1 MINLRDAFNEVLRG
15 RSLDAAEAEG
25 VISEILA
32 DMVPDVLVA
41 SFLIALKCKGESA
54 AELAGG
60 ARAMRKR
67 ARPLKLNDGNL
78 LDTAGTGGDGAGTF
92 NISTGAAIV
101 AAAAG
106 VPVAKHGNRAVS
118 GRVGAADVLEE
129 LGVKLDLD
137 PAGLQRCIDQAN
149 CAFIF
154 APAYHPVLARLA
166 VLRRTLGVR
175 TVFNLMAPLAN
186 PARPKRQLLGV
197 ADPKLIRPMA
207 EALIALGAEHGMVVH
222 GNDGLDEI
230 SLGAPTRVAEIRG
243 GELREYEITPEEF
256 GIQAAA
262 AASFLTGDVKEAAE
276 MLRRTLAGDSGPA
289 QDVIALNGGAAIYV
303 GGGAASIAE
312 GVRLAQEILAS
323 GRALATI
330 ERMRAASNLGAA
342 ETAQR
347 YR

>member
-1 MINLRDAFNEVLRG
+1 VINLREAFNEVLRG
-15 RSLDAAEAEG
+15 RSLDATEAE
-25 VISEILA
+25 VVVREILA

-41 SFLIALKCKGESA
+41 GFLIALKCKGEAA

-67 ARPLKLNDGNL
+67 ARPLKLNGGNL

-101 AAAAG
+101 AATAG
-106 VPVAKHGNRAVS
+106 VPVAKHGNRAIS
-118 GRVGAADVLEE
+118 GRVGAADVLEQ
-129 LGVKLDLD
+129 LGIKLEQD
-137 PAGLQRCIDQAN
+137 PAGLQRCLDAAN
-149 CAFIF
+149 CCFIF

-186 PARPKRQLLGV
+186 PAQPKRQLLGV
-197 ADPKLIRPMA
+197 ADPKLLRPMA
-207 EALIALGAEHGMVVH
+207 EALAALGAEHALVVH

-230 SLGAPTRVAEIRG
+230 SLGAPTRVVEVRG
-243 GELREYEITPEEF
+243 GETREYEITPEEF
-256 GIQAAA
+256 GVKAAA
-262 AASFLTGDVKEAAE
+262 PTMFLTGEVKEAAE
-276 MLRRTLAGDSGPA
+276 MLRDTLAGDAGPA

-303 GGGAASIAE
+303 GGGAATMAE
-312 GVRLAQEILAS
+312 GVAKARRILDS
-323 GRALATI
+323 GRALETI
-330 ERMRAASNLGAA
+330 EKMRVASNQTVDAP
-342 ETAQR
+342 QR

>member
-1 MINLRDAFNEVLRG
+1 VINLREALNEVLRG

-25 VISEILA
+25 VVSEILA

-41 SFLIALKCKGESA
+41 GFLIALKCKGEIA

-67 ARPLKLNDGNL
+67 ARPLRLTDSNL

-106 VPVAKHGNRAVS
+106 VPVAKHGNRAIS
-118 GRVGAADVLEE
+118 GRVGAADVLEQ
-129 LGVKLDLD
+129 LGIKLEQD
-137 PAGLQRCIDQAN
+137 PEGLQRCLDAAN
-149 CAFIF
+149 CCFIF

-197 ADPKLIRPMA
+197 ADAKLLRPMA
-207 EALIALGAEHGMVVH
+207 EALVALGVEHGMVVH

-230 SLGAPTRVAEIRG
+230 SLGAPTRIVEVRG
-243 GELREYEITPEEF
+243 GETREYEIAPEEF
-256 GIQAAA
+256 GVK
-262 AASFLTGDVKEAAE
+262 ASAPTMFLTGEVKEAAE
-276 MLRRTLAGDSGPA
+276 MLWQALAGDAGPA

-303 GGGAASIAE
+303 GGGAATMAE
-312 GVRLAQEILAS
+312 GVAIAQRILES
-323 GRALATI
+323 GRALETI
-330 ERMRAASNLGAA
+330 EKMRVASNQVA
-342 ETAQR
+342 EAPHR

>member
-1 MINLRDAFNEVLRG
+1 VINLREAFNEVLRG
-15 RSLDAAEAEG
+15 RSLDAAEAE
-25 VISEILA
+25 VVVREILA

-41 SFLIALKCKGESA
+41 GFLIALKCKGEAA

-67 ARPLKLNDGNL
+67 ARPLTLNGGNL

-101 AAAAG
+101 AATAG
-106 VPVAKHGNRAVS
+106 VPVAKHGNRAIS
-118 GRVGAADVLEE
+118 GRVGAADVLEQ
-129 LGVKLDLD
+129 LGIKLEQD
-137 PAGLQRCIDQAN
+137 PAGLQRCLDAAN
-149 CAFIF
+149 CCFIF

-186 PARPKRQLLGV
+186 PAQPKRQLLGV
-197 ADPKLIRPMA
+197 ADPKLVRPMA
-207 EALIALGAEHGMVVH
+207 EALAALGVEHALVVH

-230 SLGAPTRVAEIRG
+230 SLGAPTRIVEVRS
-243 GELREYEITPEEF
+243 GEAREYEITPEEF
-256 GIQAAA
+256 GIKAAA
-262 AASFLTGDVKEAAE
+262 PTMFLTGEVKEAAE
-276 MLRRTLAGDSGPA
+276 MLRDALAGDAGPA

-303 GGGAASIAE
+303 GGGAATMGE
-312 GVRLAQEILAS
+312 GVAFAREILAS
-323 GRALATI
+323 GQALETI
-330 ERMRAASNLGAA
+330 EKLRVASNQTVDAP
-342 ETAQR
+342 QR

>member
-1 MINLRDAFNEVLRG
+1 MINLREAFNEVLRG
-15 RSLDAAEAEG
+15 RSLDAAEAE
-25 VISEILA
+25 VVVREILA

-41 SFLIALKCKGESA
+41 GFLIALKCKGEAA

-67 ARPLKLNDGNL
+67 ARPLTLNDGNL

-101 AAAAG
+101 AATAG
-106 VPVAKHGNRAVS
+106 VPVAKHGNRAIS
-118 GRVGAADVLEE
+118 GRVGAADVLEQLGIKLE
-129 LGVKLDLD
+129 LT
-137 PAGLQRCIDQAN
+137 PAGLQHCLDEAN
-149 CAFIF
+149 CCFIF

-186 PARPKRQLLGV
+186 PAQPKRQLLGV
-197 ADPKLIRPMA
+197 ADSKLLRPEKA
-207 EALIALGAEHGMVVH
+207 ETAATLGVEHGLVVH

-230 SLGAPTRVAEIRG
+230 SLGAPTRVVEVRA
-243 GELREYEITPEEF
+243 GETREYEITPEEF
-256 GIQAAA
+256 GIKAAA
-262 AASFLTGDVKEAAE
+262 PTMFLTGEVKEAAA
-276 MLRRTLAGDSGPA
+276 MLRDTLAGDAGPA

-303 GGGAASIAE
+303 GGGAATMAE
-312 GVRLAQEILAS
+312 GVALARKILAS
-323 GRALATI
+323 GQALETI
-330 ERMRAASNLGAA
+330 EKMRAASNQTVDAP
-342 ETAQR
+342 QR

>member
-1 MINLRDAFNEVLRG
+1 MINLREAFNEVLRG
-15 RSLDAAEAEG
+15 RSLDAAEAEQ
-25 VISEILA
+25 VVTEILA

-41 SFLIALKCKGESA
+41 GFLIALKCKGEAA

-67 ARPLKLNDGNL
+67 ARPLKLNDRNV

-92 NISTGAAIV
+92 NISTGAALV
-101 AAAAG
+101 AATAG
-106 VPVAKHGNRAVS
+106 VPVAKHGNRAIS
-118 GRVGAADVLEE
+118 GRVGAADVLEQ
-129 LGVKLDLD
+129 LGIKLEQD
-137 PAGLQRCIDQAN
+137 PAGLQRCLDAAN
-149 CAFIF
+149 CCFIF

-197 ADPKLIRPMA
+197 ADPKLLRPMA
-207 EALIALGAEHGMVVH
+207 EALAALGVEHGLVVH

-230 SLGAPTRVAEIRG
+230 SLGAPTRIVEVRC
-243 GELREYEITPEEF
+243 GETREYEITPEEF
-256 GIQAAA
+256 GINAAA
-262 AASFLTGDVKEAAE
+262 PTMFLTGEVKEAAQ
-276 MLRRTLAGDSGPA
+276 MLRDTLAGDAGPA

-303 GGGAASIAE
+303 GGGAATMADGVTIA
-312 GVRLAQEILAS
+312 RRILES
-323 GRALATI
+323 GRGLETI
-330 ERMRAASNLGAA
+330 EKMRVASNQTA
-342 ETAQR
+342 EAPQR